1 MTTQSVILVLNSG
14 SSSVKYKLL
23 QLKDEAV
30 LLEGSIQG
38 IGESSAK
45 HHVCVDKRFSDIV
58 KQSESTV
65 AIKNHQA
72 AFHVIADDMQC
83 FFNGASGIQLDV
95 IGHRVV
101 HGGARFFAPVELNK
115 DVLTTIESYQ
125 HLAPQ
130 HLPGNIA
137 GIKTCQEL
145 FSQVR
150 QFAVFDT
157 DFHQTIPEHVYRYAV
172 PDDWYQ
178 NHDVRR
184 YGFHGLSHQYVAQQA
199 AVYLEKPLNE
209 LNLITLHLGNGSS
222 ACAIKNG
229 QSFDTSMGF
238 TPLQGLMM
246 GNRSGDL
253 DAAVPLYIQE
263 QTGISAEQLEHQ
275 LNFESGLVAITGTHN
290 MAEIQHRAEQG
301 DKEASL
307 AIQMYVH
314 QLRRYIGA
322 YMISLGRVDAIIF
335 TGGIGEN
342 AAMIRALACDELG
355 RYGVVINAENNQK
368 LKETVSAV
376 HHLRSDVPILVIKTD
391 EEKQIARN
399 IAIQLNLNK

>member
-1 MTTQSVILVLNSG
+1 MTNQHVILVLNSG
-14 SSSVKYKLL
+14 SSSVKYKLI
-23 QLKDEAV
+23 QLNDKAI
-30 LLEGSIQG
+30 LLEGQIQG
-38 IGESSAK
+38 IGDSSAL
-45 HHVCVDKRFSDIV
+45 HSVYVADELNDNV
-58 KQSESTV
+58 NQAESEKV
-65 AIKNHQA
+65 IADHQA
-72 AFHVIADDMQC
+72 AFEAVAEDMQRFFQKFSTIQLKVIA
-83 FFNGASGIQLDV
+83 
-95 IGHRVV
+95 HRVV
-101 HGGARFFAPVELNK
+101 HGGAIFFAPVELSR
-115 DVLTTIESYQ
+115 DVLNSIESYQ

-137 GIKTCQEL
+137 GIKTCQEI
-145 FSQVR
+145 FFDVR

-157 DFHQTIPEHVYRYAV
+157 DFHQTIPEHIYRYAV
-172 PDDWYQ
+172 PDDWYK
-178 NHDVRR
+178 NYGVRR

-199 AVYLEKPLNE
+199 AHYLDKPLNG
-209 LNLITLHLGNGSS
+209 LNLISLHLGNGAS

-263 QTGISAEQLEHQ
+263 QTGISAEDLEHQ
-275 LNFESGLVAITGTHN
+275 LNFESGLVAITGTHD
-290 MAEIQHRAEQG
+290 MAVIQQRAEQG
-301 DKEASL
+301 DKQASL

-322 YMISLGRVDAIIF
+322 YLLSLGRVDALIF

-342 AAMIRALACDELG
+342 ASMIRELACDELG
-355 RYGVVINAENNQK
+355 RYGVVINSEENKQIKNA
-368 LKETVSAV
+368 VSAI

-391 EEKQIARN
+391 EEKQIATNVAER
-399 IAIQLNLNK
+399 LER

>member
-1 MTTQSVILVLNSG
+1 MTMQSVILILNSG

-23 QLKDEAV
+23 HLKDETAV
-30 LLEGSIQG
+30 LEGSIKG
-38 IGESSAK
+38 IGESSAQ
-45 HHVCVDKRFSDIV
+45 HHVRVDEHYIEDFQPSGLTASIND
-58 KQSESTV
+58 
-65 AIKNHQA
+65 HDA
-72 AFHVIADDMQC
+72 AFQIIADDMQR
-83 FFNGASGIQLDV
+83 FFTDVSDLELVV

-101 HGGARFFAPVELNK
+101 HGGAKFFAPVELNEE
-115 DVLTTIESYQ
+115 VLTTIQSYQ

-137 GIKTCQEL
+137 GIKTCQAL
-145 FSQVR
+145 FSNVR

-172 PDDWYQ
+172 PNDWYKKFG
-178 NHDVRR
+178 VRR
-184 YGFHGLSHQYVAQQA
+184 YGFHGLSHQYVAMQA
-199 AVYLEKPLNE
+199 ANYLDKPLNE
-209 LNLITLHLGNGSS
+209 LNLITLHLGNGAS

-263 QTGISAEQLEHQ
+263 QTGISAEQLENQ
-275 LNFESGLVAITGTHN
+275 LNFESGLMAITGTHD

-322 YMISLGRVDAIIF
+322 YLISLGRVDAIIF

-342 AAMIRALACDELG
+342 AAMIRTLACDELG
-355 RYGVVINAENNQK
+355 RYGVVISAENHKQQ
-368 LKETVSAV
+368 LKTVSAV
-376 HHLRSDVPILVIKTD
+376 HHLRSEVPILVIKTD

-399 IAIQLNLNK
+399 IAVQLNLKN

>member
-1 MTTQSVILVLNSG
+1 MTMQSVILVLNSG
-14 SSSVKYKLL
+14 SSSIKYKLI
-23 QLKDEAV
+23 QLNDSVV
-30 LLEGSIQG
+30 LLEGQIQG
-38 IGESSAK
+38 IGDTSAT
-45 HHVCVDKRFSDIV
+45 HHVS
-58 KQSESTV
+58 V
-65 AIKNHQA
+65 ADELTHNISQAEPEKEIDDHQT
-72 AFHVIADDMQC
+72 AFEVIAKDMQC
-83 FFNGASGIQLDV
+83 FFKQFSNIKLKV

-101 HGGARFFAPVELNK
+101 HGGAIFFAPVELNS
-115 DVLTTIESYQ
+115 DVLSTIESYQ

-137 GIKTCQEL
+137 GIKTCQKL
-145 FSQVR
+145 FSDVR

-172 PDDWYQ
+172 PDDWYK
-178 NHDVRR
+178 NYGVRR

-199 AVYLEKPLNE
+199 ADYLAKPLNE
-209 LNLITLHLGNGSS
+209 LNLITLHLGNGAS

-275 LNFESGLVAITGTHN
+275 LNFDSGLVAITGTHD
-290 MAEIQHRAEQG
+290 MAVIQQRAEQG
-301 DKEASL
+301 DKQASL

-314 QLRRYIGA
+314 QLRRYVGA
-322 YMISLGRVDAIIF
+322 YLLSLGRVDALVF

-342 AAMIRALACDELG
+342 ASIIRELACDELG
-355 RYGVVINAENNQK
+355 RFGLVINSEENKQIK
-368 LKETVSAV
+368 HSVSAI
-376 HHLRSDVPILVIKTD
+376 HHLRSDVPIFVIKTD

-399 IAIQLNLNK
+399 IAVELNS

>member
-1 MTTQSVILVLNSG
+1 MTTQPVILVLNSG
-14 SSSVKYKLL
+14 SSSVKYKLI
-23 QLKDEAV
+23 QLKDDAV

-38 IGESSAK
+38 IGSLAI
-45 HHVCVDKRFSDIV
+45 HHISVDERFVDNFTQPQASI
-58 KQSESTV
+58 E
-65 AIKNHQA
+65 IKDHQA
-72 AFHVIADDMQC
+72 AFQIIADDIQR
-83 FFNGASGIQLDV
+83 FFEQSSGIELNL

-101 HGGARFFAPVELNK
+101 HGGAIFFAPVELNQE
-115 DVLTTIESYQ
+115 VLMTIESYQ

-145 FSQVR
+145 FAEVR

-157 DFHQTIPEHVYRYAV
+157 DFHQSIPEHIYRYAV
-172 PDDWYQ
+172 PNNWYE
-178 NHDVRR
+178 NHGVRR

-199 AVYLEKPLNE
+199 AHYLDKSLSE
-209 LNLITLHLGNGSS
+209 LNLITLHLGNGAS
-222 ACAIKNG
+222 ACAIKYG

-275 LNFESGLVAITGTHN
+275 LNFESGLVAITGTHD
-290 MAEIQHRAEQG
+290 MAVIQHRAEQG
-301 DKEASL
+301 DKQASL
-307 AIQMYVH
+307 AIQMYVY

-322 YMISLGRVDAIIF
+322 YMISLGRVDALVF
-335 TGGIGEN
+335 TGGVGEN
-342 AAMIRALACDELG
+342 ASMIRELACDELG
-355 RYGVVINAENNQK
+355 RYGLVINSTENKQIK
-368 LKETVSAV
+368 KATSAI
-376 HHLRSDVPILVIKTD
+376 HHVRSQVPVLVIQTN
-391 EEKQIARN
+391 EEKQIAHN
-399 IAIQLNLNK
+399 IAEYLKH

>member
-1 MTTQSVILVLNSG
+1 MTTQPVILVLNSG
-14 SSSVKYKLL
+14 SSSVKYKLI
-23 QLKDEAV
+23 QLKDDAV

-38 IGESSAK
+38 IGSLAK
-45 HHVCVDKRFSDIV
+45 HHISVDEQFTDNFTQPQATI
-58 KQSESTV
+58 E
-65 AIKNHQA
+65 INDHQA
-72 AFHVIADDMQC
+72 AFQIIADDMQR
-83 FFNGASGIQLDV
+83 FFEQSSGIQLNL

-101 HGGARFFAPVELNK
+101 HGGAIFFAPVELNQE
-115 DVLTTIESYQ
+115 VLTTIESYQ

-145 FSQVR
+145 FSEVR

-157 DFHQTIPEHVYRYAV
+157 DFHQSIPEHIYRYAV
-172 PDDWYQ
+172 PNNWYE
-178 NHDVRR
+178 NHGVRR

-199 AVYLEKPLNE
+199 ACYLDKPLSE
-209 LNLITLHLGNGSS
+209 LNLITLHLGNGAS

-275 LNFESGLVAITGTHN
+275 LNFESGLVAITGTHD

-301 DKEASL
+301 DKQASL
-307 AIQMYVH
+307 AIQMYVY

-322 YMISLGRVDAIIF
+322 YMISLGRVDALVF

-342 AAMIRALACDELG
+342 ASMIRELACDELG
-355 RYGVVINAENNQK
+355 RYGLVINSTENKQIK
-368 LKETVSAV
+368 QAISAI
-376 HHLRSDVPILVIKTD
+376 HHVRSQIPILVIQTN
-391 EEKQIARN
+391 EEKQIAHD
-399 IAIQLNLNK
+399 IAEYLKR